1 MVRSRGIGYEE
12 FVALHC
18 LDEHNAATPAVDKGA
33 RTISAAS
40 AEAPNTSAASAEGSA
55 SAPTHRVTM
64 DRSTSEE
71 KKDDHENTEPKNKK
85 QRCTALNRE
94 GPGRSSRVSETQR
107 KTSRTNESS
116 RTHPALVPTGAHNAH
131 GWRVCVQCGVFEPFQ
146 ILTEECCMKEN
157 GKPCIF
163 PEF

>member
-33 RTISAAS
+33 RTISAVS

-55 SAPTHRVTM
+55 SAPTHGVTM

-71 KKDDHENTEPKNKK
+71 KKDDHENTEPPKKKTKMYSFKPRRTRKIIRSQRNPEKDIQNK
-85 QRCTALNRE
+85 
-94 GPGRSSRVSETQR
+94 
-107 KTSRTNESS
+107 
-116 RTHPALVPTGAHNAH
+116 
-131 GWRVCVQCGVFEPFQ
+131 
-146 ILTEECCMKEN
+146 
-157 GKPCIF
+157 
-163 PEF
+163 